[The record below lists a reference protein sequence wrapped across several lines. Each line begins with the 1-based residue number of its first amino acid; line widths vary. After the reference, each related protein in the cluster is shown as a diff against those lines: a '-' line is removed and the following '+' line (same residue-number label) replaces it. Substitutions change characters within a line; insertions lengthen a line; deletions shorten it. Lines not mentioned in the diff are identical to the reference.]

1 MHFSIP
7 LHMLPNNV
15 CIFVLKAAALV
26 QIQILE
32 YDPETSKVSTPE
44 VYTHG
49 PEVWQV
55 IPRPADAQ
63 AIATIYNNSAALC

>member
-1 MHFSIP
+1 MMHMSV
-7 LHMLPNNV
+7 LHIV
-15 CIFVLKAAALV
+15 KTAAPFQV
-26 QIQILE
+26 QILE

-55 IPRPADAQ
+55 IPCPVDSQ
-63 AIATIYNNSAALC
+63 AIATIYNQSKALRQGVYSNC